1 MPKRGHPP
9 SPESNQN
16 TKTHDNGR
24 LPFIHQAIEETPTI
38 ELRQ

>member
-16 TKTHDNGR
+16 TKTYDHR
-24 LPFIHQAIEETPTI
+24 RFPFICQTIEETPTI